1 MPARPKSSL
10 STAVTEGPSLVG
22 VLTLYS
28 THAAAFT
35 EEHQRI
41 LQAVATQVGGPL
53 RDAYQRLRGLRSG
66 SGAGSAKASIPR
78 TSDRLDE
85 RRPAAMILAKLVSR
99 RSSDDA
105 PEEISVRTARD
116 VLLMCIRN
124 GDEVF
129 EVPDGLAAIL
139 PNADHSTADL
149 ICGRMK
155 DLLASRD
162 PNFQL
167 QTVVVTAP
175 QDGLTLSA
183 LLESARLRISQAR
196 ANRFGPLISPQMN
209 IAAATLFDDISS
221 LSRVG
226 RFQDALSRLESDRP
240 RVASSQRGTVSYVV
254 G

>member
-1 MPARPKSSL
+1 MLRRSLKNISGSSRL
-10 STAVTEGPSLVG
+10 LRHRSEDRLGTRTE
-22 VLTLYS
+22 
-28 THAAAFT
+28 
-35 EEHQRI
+35 
-41 LQAVATQVGGPL
+41 
-53 RDAYQRLRGLRSG
+53 RLRGLRSG
-66 SGAGSAKASIPR
+66 SGAGSAKASIPS
-78 TSDRLDE
+78 SDRLDE

-149 ICGRMK
+149 ICGQMK

-162 PNFQL
+162 PNFRL

-183 LLESARLRISQAR
+183 LLESARLRISQAAR
-196 ANRFGPLISPQMN
+196 TDS
-209 IAAATLFDDISS
+209 
-221 LSRVG
+221 VH
-226 RFQDALSRLESDRP
+226 
-240 RVASSQRGTVSYVV
+240 
-254 G
+254 

>member
-1 MPARPKSSL
+1 M
-10 STAVTEGPSLVG
+10 VG

-53 RDAYQRLRGLRSG
+53 RDAYERLRGLRSG

-78 TSDRLDE
+78 TDRLDE
-85 RRPAAMILAKLVSR
+85 RKPTAMILAKLVSR
-99 RSSDDA
+99 RPSDDS

-162 PNFQL
+162 PNFRL

-183 LLESARLRISQAR
+183 LLESARLRISQDAR
-196 ANRFGPLISPQMN
+196 TDS
-209 IAAATLFDDISS
+209 
-221 LSRVG
+221 VH
-226 RFQDALSRLESDRP
+226 
-240 RVASSQRGTVSYVV
+240 
-254 G
+254 